1 MEWLLAFLEKL
12 LGAVASV
19 SLRASCI
26 FLALM
31 FALINGEVLG
41 RYIVGYSTLIA
52 EEFVGY
58 FFAWMTFLGFAMTLR
73 NGQFLRVE
81 IALRRLPVRVSNLLQ
96 GIAALLG
103 AALCLVLAYCATHTV
118 WLSFTF
124 GSVSL
129 QVSETPLV
137 IPQAIMPLGMVLLAL
152 NFLNEGLQRF
162 RRQPTTEVS

>member
-1 MEWLLAFLEKL
+1 MQSFLVFGDKL
-12 LGAVASV
+12 LGTVALV
-19 SLRASCI
+19 SLRASCV

-31 FALINGEVLG
+31 FVLINVEVLG
-41 RYIVGYSTLIA
+41 RYIFGYSTLIA

-58 FFAWMTFLGFAMTLR
+58 FFAWMTFLGFTMTLR

-81 IALRRLPVRVSNLLQ
+81 IGLRRLPARLSNLFQ

-103 AALCLVLAYCATHTV
+103 AALCLILAYCSAHTV

-129 QVSETPLV
+129 QVSETSLA

-152 NFLNEGLQRF
+152 NFLNDGLQRF
-162 RRQPTTEVS
+162 RRQPTAEAS